1 MAFNQVTGIV
11 TWISD
16 PYQVSSAD
24 GSKTYIKR
32 NIYLD
37 VTRRDAYTGIRD
49 DAHENMLM
57 LEFMG
62 EKPVAEVAKAQV
74 GQVITVSFDLKG
86 RTWTDAASQQ
96 QRYGINVNPFRVE
109 VRQPFGTRQPQ
120 QQPQPSAQPQA
131 TAPVPAAYPPQGAVQ
146 PQSYPNQEQT
156 VAPAQQPFPPVVNS
170 QGVPA
175 QSGTSQDSGQD
186 DLPF

>member
-86 RTWTDAASQQ
+86 RKWIDGASQQ
-96 QRYGINVNPFRVE
+96 PRYGINVNPFRVE
-109 VRQPFGTRQPQ
+109 VRQPFGVRQPQ
-120 QQPQPSAQPQA
+120 QQPQPQT
-131 TAPVPAAYPPQGAVQ
+131 TAPVPAAYPSQGAVQ
-146 PQSYPNQEQT
+146 PQPYPNQGQT
-156 VAPAQQPFPPVVNS
+156 VAPAQQPFPPMVNE
-170 QGVPA
+170 QGVPVPPGA
-175 QSGTSQDSGQD
+175 PQESGQD

>member
-11 TWISD
+11 KWISD
-16 PYQVSSAD
+16 PYQVNSSD
-24 GSKTYIKR
+24 GTKTYVKR

-62 EKPVAEVAKAQV
+62 DKPVAEVAKAQV
-74 GQVITVSFDLKG
+74 GQVVTVSFDLRG
-86 RTWTDAASQQ
+86 RSWVDQASQQ
-96 QRYGINVNPFRVE
+96 TRYGINVSPFRVE
-109 VRQPFGTRQPQ
+109 VRQPFGVSQP
-120 QQPQPSAQPQA
+120 QQPQPTSQPQPA
-131 TAPVPAAYPPQGAVQ
+131 AAPAAYPPQGVPQGQPYPSQGQAVA
-146 PQSYPNQEQT
+146 S
-156 VAPAQQPFPPVVNS
+156 APAPQPFPPVVNA
-170 QGVPA
+170 QGVPVPPGA
-175 QSGTSQDSGQD
+175 PQDSGQD